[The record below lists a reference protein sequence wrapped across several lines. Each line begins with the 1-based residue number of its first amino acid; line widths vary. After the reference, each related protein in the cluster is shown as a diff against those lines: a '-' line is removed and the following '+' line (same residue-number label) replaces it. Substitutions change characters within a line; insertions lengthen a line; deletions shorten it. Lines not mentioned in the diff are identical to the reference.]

1 MVSGRVFQ
9 THSPLCSTKA
19 YMIYLSGGRCEAHA
33 APDTYR
39 YVCAT
44 LCDSE
49 ASKLNTFSSSITVFF
64 VCFSLIA
71 CSHPFY
77 SKPLKKL
84 VLSDEKKRLLSNKE
98 TVKDSLYVQ
107 HDKWK
112 GVKYKL
118 GGLSKNGIDCSG
130 FVYLTYLELFGIPLP
145 RSTRLQSQI
154 GKKIQTDKLRSGDLV
169 FFKTGRKVMHVGIY
183 LENNSF
189 LHASAK
195 KGVMISRLDDPY
207 WKSTYWQTKRVGF

>member
-1 MVSGRVFQ
+1 M
-9 THSPLCSTKA
+9 
-19 YMIYLSGGRCEAHA
+19 
-33 APDTYR
+33 
-39 YVCAT
+39 
-44 LCDSE
+44 
-49 ASKLNTFSSSITVFF
+49 SKCLLPITVFF
-64 VCFSLIA
+64 LCFSMTA
-71 CSHPFY
+71 CGHPFY
-77 SKPLKKL
+77 SKPLKKGI
-84 VLSDEKKRLLSNKE
+84 LSDEKTRLLSNKE
-98 TVKDSLYVQ
+98 SVKGRLYSQ

-112 GVKYKL
+112 GVKYKM

-130 FVYLTYLELFGIPLP
+130 FVYLTYLELFGIQLP
-145 RSTRLQSQI
+145 RSTSSQSQI

-207 WKSTYWQTKRVGF
+207 WKSKYWQTKRVGF